1 VFALSSTRRN
11 AAQVPCTSLRSGRG
25 PTGTAEYRPAPT
37 TRLVAITPA
46 TGNWPF
52 DEPLLRRLGPRC
64 RLGCGNSMS
73 AVLGVSPFSKT
84 CSRRPIPLSMRHSRK
99 GSLPRSPKEAKF
111 STQPTPSHTYAF
123 KQPERY
129 RQSE

>member
-1 VFALSSTRRN
+1 VFALRSSRRN

-73 AVLGVSPFSKT
+73 TVLGVSPVLEELLAAT
-84 CSRRPIPLSMRHSRK
+84 DPLSMRHSRK
-99 GSLPRSPKEAKF
+99 GSSPRSPKEAKF
-111 STQPTPSHTYAF
+111 STQPTPSHT
-123 KQPERY
+123 
-129 RQSE
+129 